1 MNLIHISDL
10 HIHRNRADNEDVSV
24 RLAGI
29 KIRYPDDMLIITGD
43 ITDDGHPDQFKN
55 AATIPGLKV
64 PGNHDF
70 GAAGNFYS
78 REKADLFDATF
89 GTRFAGDN
97 YPAVDVIDG
106 VRFIGLDS
114 NLETDHPFDFACGEI
129 GERQLKAIRGV
140 LSGPVMPTV
149 VYMHHHPFVRHDP
162 FMELLDARKFMR
174 TVYGMV
180 DVLLFGHRHVEQ
192 VWRDCCGI
200 KLIHAAGRLA
210 DAIKV
215 LRITIQDGQVSS
227 RYV

>member
-70 GAAGNFYS
+70 GAAGNFYE
-78 REKADLFDATF
+78 RAKADLFDDTF
-89 GTRFAGDN
+89 GTKFAGNN
-97 YPAVDVIDG
+97 YPAVDVIAG
-106 VRFIGLDS
+106 VRLIGLDS
-114 NLETDHPFDFACGEI
+114 NIETDNPFDFACGEI
-129 GERQLKAIRGV
+129 GKRQLRVLRGI
-140 LSGPVMPTV
+140 LNGPVLPTV
-149 VYMHHHPFVRHDP
+149 VYMHHHPFIRYDP
-162 FMELLDARKFMR
+162 FMELRDARKFMR
-174 TVYGMV
+174 TIYGEV

-192 VWRDCCGI
+192 IWSDCCGI
-200 KLIHAAGRLA
+200 KLIHAAGRLG
-210 DAIKV
+210 DMDKV
-215 LRITIQDGQVSS
+215 LRINISDGQVSS